1 MHVTVSY
8 STRHAPA
15 KEKARG
21 GLNPSKLKRFPQIF
35 FLSSVYVLSKPRISK
50 VTFAVLVRLREV
62 LHNERT
68 VSSFLIIL
76 ALHR

>member
-8 STRHAPA
+8 STRHGPA
-15 KEKARG
+15 KQKARG
-21 GLNPSKLKRFPQIF
+21 GLNPSKMFSSD
-35 FLSSVYVLSKPRISK
+35 FLLELCIRAVQAEDFQGETS
-50 VTFAVLVRLREV
+50 AVLVRLREV